1 MNKYD
6 EQGANLRDLLTF
18 ENIASLISDRLSGR
32 EESTVTGVFVLRLLL
47 TNLSCNYRIVRL
59 ISRVSST

>member
-1 MNKYD
+1 M
-6 EQGANLRDLLTF
+6 RIILTF

-32 EESTVTGVFVLRLLL
+32 EESVVTGVFVLRLLL

-59 ISRVSST
+59 ITG